1 MDRVGD
7 DARAAS
13 AGLAPGSRWR
23 PAALQLEGLSLL
35 LSGDPDGADPV
46 FARVAALGEDIGNHP
61 AVATGL
67 AERAVI
73 AIGRQ
78 EWGEA
83 DHLAARSAAVVRA
96 GDLEDYAQSGLPYAV
111 SARTAVHRATWWR
124 PVCTWRPSPGCGRCS
139 TTRCRTTRS
148 RRSSSWR
155 GPTWRWPTAPAPAR
169 CCGRCA
175 TSCSS
180 GPTSAPSSRRRP
192 TCGSASTRWRPGPS
206 AASSLTTAELRLV
219 PFLSTHLTFPQIG
232 ERLFV
237 SRHTVK
243 TQAVSIYRK
252 LGVTS
257 RGEAIERVEA
267 LGLLGR

>member
-1 MDRVGD
+1 
-7 DARAAS
+7 
-13 AGLAPGSRWR
+13 
-23 PAALQLEGLSLL
+23 
-35 LSGDPDGADPV
+35 
-46 FARVAALGEDIGNHP
+46 
-61 AVATGL
+61 VATGL

-96 GDLEDYAQSGLPYAV
+96 GHLEDYAQSGLPYAL
-111 SARTAVHRATWWR
+111 SARTAVHRGDLVAARLYLAAVARLR
-124 PVCTWRPSPGCGRCS
+124 PLLNYALPHYSVQTLTELARAYLALADRAGAREVLRQVRDILLLRPDLGTLVEEAADLRERLDAVEG
-139 TTRCRTTRS
+139 
-148 RRSSSWR
+148 
-155 GPTWRWPTAPAPAR
+155 GPV
-169 CCGRCA
+169 G
-175 TSCSS
+175 
-180 GPTSAPSSRRRP
+180 
-192 TCGSASTRWRPGPS
+192 
-206 AASSLTTAELRLV
+206 ASSLTTAELRLI